1 MIRIN
6 LLPVRAAQKK
16 EQLRGQIAIAV
27 FATVLTFAAF
37 GAFYVLLD
45 QKVRDEKA
53 AIASKNAEINRL
65 KTAIGEVAQFK
76 KLQEELRGKLGVL
89 DKLKEGKSGPVHLL
103 DELSRILPEKV
114 WLTSFKEMSGSITIN
129 GVGLNEESV
138 AQFLRDLESSPYY
151 VGVDLQV
158 IEQIKQNDV
167 NLQKFEIICK
177 VETPVK
183 ELAAKGGGN

>member
-27 FATVLTFAAF
+27 FATVLAFAAF
-37 GAFYVLLD
+37 GAFYVMLG
-45 QKVRDEKA
+45 QKVRDEEASIA
-53 AIASKNAEINRL
+53 AKNAEINRL

-76 KLQEELRGKLGVL
+76 KLQEELRGKLAVL

-158 IEQIKQNDV
+158 IEQTKQGEV
-167 NLQKFEIICK
+167 NLQKFEIICN

-183 ELAAKGGGN
+183 DLSAKGGGN